1 MFGEG
6 NDPVVDAEA
15 VIVVDSGPEDDTGE
29 GAAAG
34 DFDLVGMV
42 FLRAP
47 GDFDEKVGDVG
58 R

>member
-15 VIVVDSGPEDDTGE
+15 VIVVDGGPKDDTGE

-34 DFDLVGMV
+34 DFDLFGIG
-42 FLRAP
+42 FLWAP
-47 GDFDEKVGDVG
+47 GVFHEKVSDVG